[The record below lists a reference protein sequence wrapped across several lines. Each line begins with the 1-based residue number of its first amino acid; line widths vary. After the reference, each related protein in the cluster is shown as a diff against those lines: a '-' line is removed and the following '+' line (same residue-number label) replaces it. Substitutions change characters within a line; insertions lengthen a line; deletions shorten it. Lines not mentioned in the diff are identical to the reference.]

1 MAREMK
7 DSGIEWIGEIP
18 KSWITTKIKNLP
30 NNEENS
36 YIDGD
41 WIESPYIT
49 DNGIRYLTTGNIGDG
64 HFKEQGDGYIS
75 EDTFVALKCKYAYPG
90 DLVFSRLNEPYGRS
104 CILPN
109 FHPKYVLAVDNV
121 ILRTNENKSY
131 ICYISQ
137 CKGFQNSVLDMARG
151 TTMKRISRINLGSV
165 IIPLPSNKEQNLI
178 ASFLDSKCAEI
189 DKAVEAIK
197 ASIEEYKKLRQAI
210 ITEAVTKGLDPD
222 VEMKDSGFIYAPL
235 IPKRW
240 HVIKITRL
248 IDRSN
253 NYPIGDGDH
262 GLVSPK
268 DYCEQGI
275 PYIRVQN
282 LGWGTDLITDN
293 IVYISEDTNALI
305 KGSTL
310 KPNDVLFAKTGA
322 TIGKTGIVPKEMPI
336 ANTTSHVG
344 KITISNEYNARFIFY
359 QLSSSIGY
367 KQMWDFASLKTT
379 RPELALDEI
388 KTMKFIV
395 PESYETQ
402 QIIVD
407 YLDSKCSEIDS
418 LIKSKEKLIEEL
430 TAYRKSLI
438 YEYVTGKKEVPVEPA

>member
-64 HFKEQGDGYIS
+64 HYKEQGDGYIS
-75 EDTFVALKCKYAYPG
+75 EDTFLALKCKYAYPG

-104 CILPN
+104 CILPD

-165 IIPLPSNKEQNLI
+165 IIPLPSNKEQHRI
-178 ASFLDSKCAEI
+178 VSFLDPKCAEI
-189 DKAVEAIK
+189 DKAIEVTK
-197 ASIEEYKKLRQAI
+197 ASIEEYRKLRQAI
-210 ITEAVTKGLDPD
+210 ITEAVTAED
-222 VEMKDSGFIYAPL
+222 
-235 IPKRW
+235 IPRQKFKYCAI
-240 HVIKITRL
+240 VKA
-248 IDRSN
+248 N
-253 NYPIGDGDH
+253 
-262 GLVSPK
+262 LVSPE
-268 DYCEQGI
+268 DFPEMFQI
-275 PYIRVQN
+275 AP
-282 LGWGTDLITDN
+282 DN
-293 IVYISEDTNALI
+293 IEKDTGRLLIDSVKTVKESGVISDNHLFHKGQILYSKIRPVLNKVTIAPFDGLCCADMYPVETITNTKYLVYS
-305 KGSTL
+305 
-310 KPNDVLFAKTGA
+310 
-322 TIGKTGIVPKEMPI
+322 M
-336 ANTTSHVG
+336 
-344 KITISNEYNARFIFY
+344 
-359 QLSSSIGY
+359 LSSDFLRQVKAITEERVKMPKINQEELGGIIIGVPSKS
-367 KQMWDFASLKTT
+367 KQ
-379 RPELALDEI
+379 EEI
-388 KTMKFIV
+388 VSF
-395 PESYETQ
+395 
-402 QIIVD
+402 
-407 YLDSKCSEIDS
+407 LDSKCSEIDS
-418 LIKSKEKLIEEL
+418 LINSKEKLIEEL

-438 YEYVTGKKEVPVEPA
+438 YEYVTGKKEVPAV